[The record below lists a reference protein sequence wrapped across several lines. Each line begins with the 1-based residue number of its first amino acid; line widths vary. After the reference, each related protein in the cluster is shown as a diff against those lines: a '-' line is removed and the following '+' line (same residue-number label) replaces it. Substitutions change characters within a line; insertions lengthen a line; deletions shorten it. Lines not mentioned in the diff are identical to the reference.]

1 MEVKNRGVDSVK
13 LSRRIENVSASA
25 TLAASQKANDL
36 KAKGIDVI
44 SLTVGES
51 DFPTPEYI
59 SDAAIQSIKEHRVD
73 QYTAVNGVVKL
84 RETIANTY
92 ATENEQ
98 PYQANQVFVGS
109 GVKNVLF
116 TLFQVIVDPEDEV
129 ILPVPYWVSFSEQ
142 IKMAGGKPVFVKGK
156 QKDQFKV
163 TVKDLDAVLTD
174 KTVAIVI
181 NSPSNPSG
189 AVYSKEELQAIGE
202 WAVANDVLI
211 VADEIYKRLVYN
223 GQKPVSFST
232 FSDEIREQTI
242 ILDGVSKTYA
252 MTGWRIGYAIGNSKI
267 TSAMSKYA
275 SHANGNPAAV
285 SQQAAITAYQE
296 ETNEVVEMVQSFEHR
311 LNKAY
316 DLMKTIPG
324 FKLYAK
330 PAGAFYL
337 FPDVSEAAEMTGYD
351 SVEDFCLALIEEA
364 HVVSVPGSS
373 FGVDECL
380 RFSYAVDEEVF
391 AEGMKRIKR
400 FIENNSK

>member
-1 MEVKNRGVDSVK
+1 MK
-13 LSRRIENVSASA
+13 LSKRIENVSASA

-51 DFPTPEYI
+51 DFPTPDYI
-59 SDAAIQSIKEHRVD
+59 AEAAIQAIKAHKVD
-73 QYTAVNGVVKL
+73 QYTAVNGVQEL

-92 ATENEQ
+92 AVEDINS
-98 PYQANQVFVGS
+98 YQANQVFVGS

-116 TLFQVIVDPEDEV
+116 TLFQVIVDPDDEV

-156 QKDQFKV
+156 QEDQFKI
-163 TVKDLDAVLTD
+163 TVKDLEAVYTD

-189 AVYSKEELQAIGE
+189 AVYSKEELQDIGE
-202 WAVANDVLI
+202 WAVTNNVLI

-232 FSDEIREQTI
+232 LSDEIREQTI

-267 TSAMSKYA
+267 TNAMSKYA

-285 SQQAAITAYQE
+285 SQQAAIIAYQDE
-296 ETNEVVEMVQSFEHR
+296 ADEVLHMVQSFEHR

-316 DLMKTIPG
+316 DLMQTIPG
-324 FKLYAK
+324 FKLSAK

-337 FPDVSEAAEMTGYD
+337 FPDVSEAAKVTGYE
-351 SVEDFCLALIEEA
+351 SVDDFCLALIDEA

-380 RFSYAVDEEVF
+380 RFSYAVDEEIF
-391 AEGMKRIKR
+391 AEGMKRIKE
-400 FIENNSK
+400 FIESKTK

>member
-1 MEVKNRGVDSVK
+1 MK
-13 LSRRIENVSASA
+13 LSERIQKVSASA
-25 TLAASQKANDL
+25 TLAASQKAKDL
-36 KAKGIDVI
+36 QAQGIDVI

-51 DFPTPEYI
+51 DFPTPDYI
-59 SDAAIQSIKEHRVD
+59 ANAAIQAINEHTVD
-73 QYTAVNGVVKL
+73 RYTAVNGVEEL

-92 ATENEQ
+92 AVDDINA
-98 PYQANQVFVGS
+98 YQANQVFVGS

-116 TLFQVIVDPEDEV
+116 TLFQVILDPADEV

-142 IKMAGGKPVFVKGK
+142 VKMAGGKPVFVKGK
-156 QKDQFKV
+156 QEEQFKI
-163 TVKDLDAVLTD
+163 TVDDLEAVYTE

-202 WAVANDVLI
+202 WAVSNNVLI

-223 GQKPVSFST
+223 GQKPISFST
-232 FSDEIREQTI
+232 LSDDIREQTI
-242 ILDGVSKTYA
+242 IVDGVSKTYA

-267 TSAMSKYA
+267 TSAMSKFA
-275 SHANGNPAAV
+275 SHASGNPAAV
-285 SQQAAITAYQE
+285 SQQAAIAAYQE
-296 ETNEVVEMVQSFEHR
+296 EQDEAEKMVQSFEHR

-316 DLMKTIPG
+316 DLMQTIPG
-324 FKLYAK
+324 FRLFAK

-337 FPDVSEAAEMTGYD
+337 FPDVSEAAAMMGYE
-351 SVEDFCLALIEEA
+351 SVDDFSLALIEEA

-373 FGVDECL
+373 FGVDNCL

-391 AEGMKRIKR
+391 AEGMKRIKD
-400 FIENNSK
+400 FMETKIK